1 MYLLD
6 EQLVLSASDL
16 NNYLACRHLTTLDLR
31 YARGDRTITPVRGPD
46 AELLFRKG
54 DEHEAAYL
62 QSLKD
67 KGKQVV
73 EFSLP
78 DRDPESLVE
87 AATATEQAMRDGAEV
102 IYQGTFFQ
110 DNLRGHTDFLFRVN
124 RPSDLGAWSYE
135 VGDTKLARRTKPHFI
150 LQLCFYSELLA
161 AVQGGD
167 PPELIHVILGT
178 GEEHS
183 FRLAEFSAYFRHVR
197 NRYLAELAGDSWN
210 TYPLPIQHCSVCR
223 WSDDCDAR
231 WVADDHLSLVARLS
245 RAQTEKLEAEG
256 IETVASL
263 ASADPDLTVPGI
275 GDATLQRL
283 REQAALQ
290 VEGRENGKGICQVL
304 APEEGRG
311 FARLPRPSVGDIF
324 FDMEGDF
331 FFDQGLEYLFG
342 IVTVDEG
349 EPHFDAIW
357 GRDRAEEG
365 RALEQF
371 IDFVT
376 ARRAKHPDLHIYH
389 YASYEITALKRLAGM
404 HGTREEELDQLLR
417 DEVFVDLLKVVTE
430 GVRISEPRYGLKN
443 VEAFFMDERQTVV
456 TDGNQSVAWFEEWL
470 ETGEQKLLDEI
481 ADYNKDDCESTWLL
495 REWLLERREEAESE
509 YGAEIDWFEHKPS
522 EQTEDKVALR
532 EENER
537 LIRRL
542 LEGVPDDTEPNDE
555 QQACRLMAHLLEYH
569 HREARPV
576 WWMFFD
582 RCQADTDE
590 LVNDADSIGDLKTD
604 ETVEPRPEKQSLLYR
619 LRFPPQETKL
629 GPSRQVKDPASGAN
643 TGSIYEID
651 REHGWLDLKR
661 GTTLQDLPLPGALIP
676 GGPYETPEQQAALRR
691 LAEEI
696 ESNGA
701 GPDGAYSA
709 ARQILLRAE
718 PRLTGRTPGDPID
731 QEGLTLD
738 ELKEI
743 VASLDRSHLF
753 IQGPPG
759 AGKTWSGAR
768 LIVDLIDRGHRV
780 GVTSNSHKAIH
791 NLLTEIEQVAVDQ
804 GATFEGL
811 KKASAGNPESFFD
824 SEHDLIKSV
833 TQNEKLID
841 PEVELTAGT
850 AWHYCRD
857 EVDGTLDYL
866 FIDEAGQMSLADAL
880 ALSTAARNVVLLGD
894 PQQLPQVAQAAHPE
908 GSSLSVL
915 EHLLGDRQTIPP
927 EEGVFLERT
936 FRLHPDVC
944 DFVSELMYDERL
956 RSAEGC
962 ELQSVTAPGELTGT
976 GLRWI
981 PVEHEGNSQSS
992 GEEAEA
998 IAARVTPLLDGARYT
1013 DASGDEHELQPSDIL
1028 VVTPYNAQVQCLEER
1043 LPDGIRIGTVD
1054 KFQGQEAQ
1062 VVFFSM
1068 ATSGG
1073 EEIPRN
1079 VEFLFSRNRL
1089 NVAISRARCLGVL
1102 VASPR
1107 LLDIQCRSIEEM
1119 RLVNA
1124 LCRFTEVSSSIQ
1136 AA

>member
-1 MYLLD
+1 MYLLN

-78 DRDPESLVE
+78 DREPESLVE
-87 AATATEQAMRDGAEV
+87 AATATEQAMRAGAEV

-110 DNLRGHTDFLFRVN
+110 DNLRGHTDFLFRVD
-124 RPSDLGAWSYE
+124 RPSDLGGWSYE

-197 NRYLAELAGDSWN
+197 NRYFAELAEDSWD

-223 WSDDCDAR
+223 WNDECDAR
-231 WVADDHLSLVARLS
+231 WLADDHLSLVARLT
-245 RAQTEKLEAEG
+245 RGQTEKLEAEG
-256 IETVASL
+256 IETVANL
-263 ASADPDLTVPGI
+263 AAAAPDLTVSGI
-275 GDATLQRL
+275 GDETLERL

-290 VEGRENGKGICQVL
+290 VEGRENGKGICRVL
-304 APEEGRG
+304 APEASRG
-311 FARLPRPSVGDIF
+311 FARLPKPSVGDIF

-331 FFDQGLEYLFG
+331 FFDEGLEYLFG
-342 IVTVDEG
+342 IVTVDG
-349 EPHFDAIW
+349 GKPHFEAIW

-376 ARRAKHPDLHIYH
+376 ERCATHPDLHIYH
-389 YASYEITALKRLAGM
+389 YAGYEITALKRLAGM

-443 VEAFFMDERQTVV
+443 VETFFMEERQTVV
-456 TDGNQSVAWFEEWL
+456 TDGNQSVVWFEEWL

-495 REWLLERREEAESE
+495 REWLLKRREEAGSE
-509 YGAEIDWFEHKPS
+509 YGAEIDWFEHEPS

-532 EENER
+532 EENEK

-555 QQACRLMAHLLEYH
+555 QGARRLMAQLLEYH

-582 RCQADTDE
+582 RCQAEADE
-590 LVNDADSIGDLKTD
+590 LFADADCIGGLKTD
-604 ETVEPRPEKQSLLYR
+604 ETVEPRAEKQSLLYR

-629 GPSRQVKDPASGAN
+629 GPPGQVKDPASRAN
-643 TGSIYEID
+643 TGSIHEID

-661 GTTLQDLPLPGALIP
+661 GTTLQDHPLPGALIP

-696 ESNGA
+696 ASNGA
-701 GPDGAYSA
+701 GLDGAYSA

-731 QEGLTLD
+731 
-738 ELKEI
+738 
-743 VASLDRSHLF
+743 
-753 IQGPPG
+753 
-759 AGKTWSGAR
+759 
-768 LIVDLIDRGHRV
+768 
-780 GVTSNSHKAIH
+780 
-791 NLLTEIEQVAVDQ
+791 
-804 GATFEGL
+804 
-811 KKASAGNPESFFD
+811 
-824 SEHDLIKSV
+824 
-833 TQNEKLID
+833 
-841 PEVELTAGT
+841 
-850 AWHYCRD
+850 
-857 EVDGTLDYL
+857 
-866 FIDEAGQMSLADAL
+866 
-880 ALSTAARNVVLLGD
+880 
-894 PQQLPQVAQAAHPE
+894 
-908 GSSLSVL
+908 
-915 EHLLGDRQTIPP
+915 
-927 EEGVFLERT
+927 
-936 FRLHPDVC
+936 
-944 DFVSELMYDERL
+944 
-956 RSAEGC
+956 
-962 ELQSVTAPGELTGT
+962 
-976 GLRWI
+976 
-981 PVEHEGNSQSS
+981 HEGWTWTN
-992 GEEAEA
+992 
-998 IAARVTPLLDGARYT
+998 
-1013 DASGDEHELQPSDIL
+1013 
-1028 VVTPYNAQVQCLEER
+1028 
-1043 LPDGIRIGTVD
+1043 
-1054 KFQGQEAQ
+1054 
-1062 VVFFSM
+1062 
-1068 ATSGG
+1068 
-1073 EEIPRN
+1073 
-1079 VEFLFSRNRL
+1079 
-1089 NVAISRARCLGVL
+1089 
-1102 VASPR
+1102 
-1107 LLDIQCRSIEEM
+1107 
-1119 RLVNA
+1119 
-1124 LCRFTEVSSSIQ
+1124 
-1136 AA
+1136 